1 MPTAQNL
8 EGDLRDVALPQV
20 LKTLAVQ
27 QSTGILTVQGEE
39 DIVAVSC
46 LNGHI
51 VTADSLNHTQEESLG
66 ALLVNEDLVS
76 KEALASV
83 AAEHQT
89 SGTALSDLLISLGL
103 ITRDKLLQ
111 CLRLQTY
118 RLMLQVLTWR
128 QGEFRFYGGDEVSY
142 EKGVTPITVDEMLI
156 RALADLGEVSGVG
169 GEVPRLDA
177 IYRQVPPRGPI
188 RVFRRDGAGGPGIW
202 LTELQQAFLEKM
214 DGRTSAYDVARA
226 LRAGRF
232 RTLFS
237 LHQLLQN
244 DLIELAQAAPGR
256 AATARPATAR
266 AATGGAATG
275 RASAGRAAPGGGT
288 AQLPAV
294 AAPSATVPRP
304 APLAPPVAA
313 AIPATVAQP
322 APIALAP
329 PAPRPAPQPASGV
342 RATEP
347 RREAHDRPVV
357 AAAAPGTPR
366 FWIGTCLAAVLL
378 LVTLFALASG
388 PSSFLLPF
396 PWQRSQREAL
406 ERQIRQ
412 TLFRKLDRAIGTHYL
427 MEFQYPR
434 GLDDLVDRRLLA
446 ATDTWDAAGQA
457 LRYVPQDQS
466 YLIELVAAGRTVETR
481 GGSITG
487 DFILDRDYFSEEVV
501 KNPLVL
507 LD

>member
-1 MPTAQNL
+1 
-8 EGDLRDVALPQV
+8 
-20 LKTLAVQ
+20 
-27 QSTGILTVQGEE
+27 
-39 DIVAVSC
+39 
-46 LNGHI
+46 
-51 VTADSLNHTQEESLG
+51 
-66 ALLVNEDLVS
+66 
-76 KEALASV
+76 
-83 AAEHQT
+83 
-89 SGTALSDLLISLGL
+89 
-103 ITRDKLLQ
+103 
-111 CLRLQTY
+111 
-118 RLMLQVLTWR
+118 
-128 QGEFRFYGGDEVSY
+128 
-142 EKGVTPITVDEMLI
+142 
-156 RALADLGEVSGVG
+156 
-169 GEVPRLDA
+169 
-177 IYRQVPPRGPI
+177 
-188 RVFRRDGAGGPGIW
+188 
-202 LTELQQAFLEKM
+202 
-214 DGRTSAYDVARA
+214 
-226 LRAGRF
+226 
-232 RTLFS
+232 
-237 LHQLLQN
+237 
-244 DLIELAQAAPGR
+244 
-256 AATARPATAR
+256 
-266 AATGGAATG
+266 
-275 RASAGRAAPGGGT
+275 
-288 AQLPAV
+288 
-294 AAPSATVPRP
+294 
-304 APLAPPVAA
+304 
-313 AIPATVAQP
+313 
-322 APIALAP
+322 
-329 PAPRPAPQPASGV
+329 
-342 RATEP
+342 
-347 RREAHDRPVV
+347 VV